1 MTAAITITDN
11 ATGALHSITLSG
23 TGSAA
28 LTVSLSATSLSYGSV
43 FRGQSS
49 APQSVTL
56 TNTGAG
62 AVTITSIAVTGSGAS
77 SYVFAN
83 NCGASLAAGA
93 NCIIHGHFAP
103 TTSGSLSATITI
115 TDNATGSPQTITLSG
130 TGI

>member
-11 ATGALHSITLSG
+11 ATGSPQSILLSG
-23 TGSAA
+23 TGSTA
-28 LTVSLSATSLSYGSV
+28 LTVSLSATSFSYGSV
-43 FRGQSS
+43 FRGGSS

-56 TNTGAG
+56 INTGAG